1 MEVAVPIVDNAIYR
15 DGVRQ
20 PNSVTLDQTFEE
32 LRDHGGFAWIGLYRP
47 TDVEL
52 RSVADEFGLHELS
65 VEDALAGHQRPK
77 LERYGD
83 VLFMV
88 LRPARY
94 LDAPEEVEFG
104 EVHLFIGP
112 NFAISVRHAESP
124 DLGRVRRRLE
134 RTPELLALGPQAILY
149 AVLDEVVDEYQPV
162 IAGLENDIDE
172 IENQIFS
179 GDPAVS
185 RRIYKLATEAMAFQR
200 ATHPLVDM
208 LASLEAGFE
217 KYSVDVELRRNLRDV
232 LDHVLQTVTRADS
245 FRAILQNALTVQST
259 LVTQNQNEEMRTL
272 SRTSIEQGEQVKKI
286 SGWAAIIFAPSLVGS
301 IYGMNFR
308 FMPELDWVWGYPMAL
323 GLMGGSAVALYIV
336 FKKRGWL

>member
-1 MEVAVPIVDNAIYR
+1 MPIVDNAIYR

-20 PNSVTLDQTFEE
+20 PNSVSLDQTFEE

-47 TDVEL
+47 TDAEL

-65 VEDALAGHQRPK
+65 VEDALVGHQRPK

-179 GDPAVS
+179 GDSAVS

-208 LASLEAGFE
+208 LAALEAGFE
-217 KYSVDVELRRNLRDV
+217 KYAVDMELRRNLRDV

-245 FRAILQNALTVQST
+245 FRAILENALTVQST